1 MFQGLLS
8 LFVAISFFLIITVPL
23 SFVTRSIPKL
33 YVYSA
38 CTLWLVLLSFTGLSA
53 QAYPVFAQKAYESPR
68 EETGRIVCA
77 NCHLASKPVE
87 FQMPQSILPGQVFV
101 AEAQIP
107 IAKETK
113 QVLGNGKKG
122 SLNVGGVF
130 ILPEKFTLAPDVDKN
145 IKKTV
150 FFQKY
155 NEENPN
161 IYVAG
166 PLRSQP
172 LKLPVLSPKRGEI
185 PYGTYRVYFGGNR
198 GRGQLYPDGSKR
210 NNTIYTRPI
219 NGTVLRVVEDRK
231 SRLVILRNEAG
242 QRFEVEIPQGPTIQV
257 EPNQKVSI
265 DQPLTNNPNVGGFG
279 QAQTE
284 FVFQSSNRFLSL
296 QVFLWSIFT
305 AQIFLVLKKK
315 QIEQVV

>member
-1 MFQGLLS
+1 MNLLLPIGPFGTVLWRPHQRYLLEKYLPKVPPVRCGTTTKMFQGLLS

-130 ILPEKFTLAPDVDKN
+130 ILPAK
-145 IKKTV
+145 
-150 FFQKY
+150 
-155 NEENPN
+155 EEY
-161 IYVAG
+161 I
-166 PLRSQP
+166 
-172 LKLPVLSPKRGEI
+172 I
-185 PYGTYRVYFGGNR
+185 
-198 GRGQLYPDGSKR
+198 
-210 NNTIYTRPI
+210 
-219 NGTVLRVVEDRK
+219 
-231 SRLVILRNEAG
+231 EA
-242 QRFEVEIPQGPTIQV
+242 
-257 EPNQKVSI
+257 
-265 DQPLTNNPNVGGFG
+265 
-279 QAQTE
+279 
-284 FVFQSSNRFLSL
+284 
-296 QVFLWSIFT
+296 
-305 AQIFLVLKKK
+305 
-315 QIEQVV
+315 